1 MRHRPLPRS
10 LNPTPGE
17 ALPSFLLRLS
27 YRLSVKPLDLAEHC
41 GLLGASRV
49 TFPSR
54 HLVQLGPET
63 ADALARSSR
72 LSVAEVHDLT
82 LGRQA
87 PGFPPLRLNYLGRKR
102 TFETIVAEGW
112 SFTRFSRY
120 CPECLSNPEHG
131 SMTSSWPGFWR
142 LPMAFA
148 CPRHHRYLDWR
159 CPACGNPAFSA
170 GITAAGRWRPAQL
183 IPNPTTVLHPAQCR
197 SRIGDD
203 DHINRPPPACGH
215 RLDHHMSP
223 VIRPSLDVLHLQQEL
238 LDLAMDP
245 TGLHQAVSGSEQFAD
260 LRAAMLLICGT
271 WPVTA
276 QLFPRAAKLDAI
288 DTDIDQRLR
297 RLTARQKKVTHV
309 ARALDTPPADSV
321 ACAALMLLAR
331 HILDGPDRAERI
343 DALLSRCTRQWPGRP
358 KLLRLEPHCSAG
370 LRTALR
376 PRLDALRPVSA
387 DFLAFFPQTAT
398 HQGELDAAT
407 IPQHLPGAW
416 MEPLQ
421 PLGAPIHPLRRDAA
435 IRLVQMAHG
444 GTRRQAALYL
454 GFTAAVSHNTSAQ
467 LRSWQSADDNARQYA
482 DTLGGLASQLAAT
495 DSPVNYEHRRAHL
508 QSWVLPQDDW
518 KKIIEMVVQQLEP
531 AQRHRIRWDRARHL
545 AASAIIWAQ
554 VTQGDWQWSPMLRNG
569 PNIGS
574 VEIKRARFGAYELT
588 LPVFPSREP
597 GRLARLLHNALLEH
611 ADKLA
616 KQIDSERPQRTAVTS
631 SFTTD
636 PKPL

>member
-54 HLVQLGPET
+54 HLVQLDAET
-63 ADALARSSR
+63 AQALARSCR

-82 LGRQA
+82 LDRQA

-102 TFETIVAEGW
+102 TFETMVAEGW

-120 CPECLSNPEHG
+120 CPQCLSDPEHG
-131 SMTSSWPGFWR
+131 SMTSSWPGIWH

-197 SRIGDD
+197 SRIDD
-203 DHINRPPPACGH
+203 HDHINQPPPACGQ
-215 RLDHHMSP
+215 RLDRHISP
-223 VIRPSLDVLHLQQEL
+223 TIRPSPDALHLQQVLLEL
-238 LDLAMDP
+238 ATALADP
-245 TGLHQAVSGSEQFAD
+245 HRAVSAAEQFTD

-271 WPVTA
+271 WPATA
-276 QLFPRAAKLDAI
+276 ELFPQAANLDAI
-288 DTDIDQRLR
+288 DTDVDQRLR
-297 RLTARQKKVTHV
+297 RLAARKTKVTHL

-331 HILDGPDRAERI
+331 QVLAGPDRAEHI
-343 DALLSRCTRQWPGRP
+343 GALLSRCTRQWPGRL

-370 LRTALR
+370 LRTTFQ
-376 PRLDALRPVSA
+376 PGLDGLRPVST
-387 DFLAFFPQTAT
+387 DYLAFFPQPAT
-398 HQGELDAAT
+398 HQGKLDAAA
-407 IPQHLPGAW
+407 IPQRLPDAW
-416 MEPLQ
+416 MEPLRA
-421 PLGAPIHPLRRDAA
+421 LGAPIRPLRRDAA

-444 GTRRQAALYL
+444 GTRRQATLYL
-454 GFTAAVSHNTSAQ
+454 GFTASVGTNTSAQ
-467 LRSWQSADDNARQYA
+467 LRSWQSSDDNARKYA
-482 DTLGGLASQLAAT
+482 DTLDRLANELVADGSL
-495 DSPVNYEHRRAHL
+495 VNYQHRRARL
-508 QSWVLPQDDW
+508 QDWVLPPDDW
-518 KKIIEMVVQQLEP
+518 KKIIEAVVRRLEP
-531 AQRHRIRWDRARHL
+531 GQRHRIRWDRARHL
-545 AASAIIWAQ
+545 AASAIVWAQ
-554 VTQGDWQWSPMLRNG
+554 VTQGEWQWAPMLQSRPDVG
-569 PNIGS
+569 LI
-574 VEIKRARFGAYELT
+574 EIKRTRFSAYELT
-588 LPVFPSREP
+588 LPVFPSRGP
-597 GRLARLLHNALLEH
+597 GLLARLLHDALHEH
-611 ADKLA
+611 AGRLA
-616 KQIDSERPQRTAVTS
+616 GRVDRLGEKRR
-631 SFTTD
+631 
-636 PKPL
+636 